1 LRARRGATAAVV
13 GRSTRTLGIARAT
26 VVHTK
31 EDYIATV
38 LPYRMK
44 SVDILNV
51 ALKYVISWDTPQS
64 MEISFD
70 GKVCVRGLS
79 TGFTNPAIEAG
90 LIHGRALLEFL
101 GIKVDPKNPDRLIQ
115 RPSRKPDDLVI
126 EDFSGPN
133 GQLKMLSVAEV
144 INAYPGPAEEAEKSL
159 AALISCANKGIAHPT
174 TGRIVNEPDL
184 PKFEI
189 ASRGIPVL
197 TINAFYTRLGLPPPE
212 YKIQATRRAD
222 A

>member
-1 LRARRGATAAVV
+1 M
-13 GRSTRTLGIARAT
+13 
-26 VVHTK
+26 VHTK
-31 EDYIATV
+31 EDYISTV

-44 SVDILNV
+44 AVDILNV
-51 ALKYVISWDTPQS
+51 ALKYVISWDKPQA
-64 MEISFD
+64 MEISFG

-90 LIHGRALLEFL
+90 LIHGRALLEFF
-101 GIKVDPKNPDRLIQ
+101 GIMVDSKNQNRLVQ
-115 RPSRKPDDLVI
+115 RSNRKPDDLVI

-133 GQLKMLSVAEV
+133 GPLKMLSVADL
-144 INAYPGPAEEAEKSL
+144 INAYPGPADEAEESL

-197 TINAFYTRLGLPPPE
+197 TINAFYTRLGLPPPD
-212 YKIQATRRAD
+212 YKIQATKRGD